1 MKFNEERKLCI
12 ISEGFNRERKK
23 KEVYRQEHTEAFH
36 LILCSSSEKAV
47 SFVLKAKLL
56 YAFNN
61 TFYIVFNKNNLSPLT
76 FVSYNIFLC
85 KEEKILLSMARRQ
98 FCFLWRGEN
107 SIWVTKACVLTKL
120 IALYWKVS
128 NGKWAVCQKQ
138 DGALQETTVQSN
150 FETLRSALKRSYESQ
165 T

>member
-12 ISEGFNRERKK
+12 ISEGFKRERKK

-61 TFYIVFNKNNLSPLT
+61 TFYLSVNKNNLSPLT

-85 KEEKILLSMARRQ
+85 KEEKILLSRILNINFA
-98 FCFLWRGEN
+98 LTNE
-107 SIWVTKACVLTKL
+107 IVLLSLLRHVL
-120 IALYWKVS
+120 I
-128 NGKWAVCQKQ
+128 N
-138 DGALQETTVQSN
+138 N
-150 FETLRSALKRSYESQ
+150 FMYTLLEMS
-165 T
+165 

>member
-12 ISEGFNRERKK
+12 ISEGFKRERKK

-85 KEEKILLSMARRQ
+85 KEEKILLSRILNINFALANEIVLLSLLRHVSHQ
-98 FCFLWRGEN
+98 QQLVCIIGKGLFL
-107 SIWVTKACVLTKL
+107 
-120 IALYWKVS
+120 
-128 NGKWAVCQKQ
+128 
-138 DGALQETTVQSN
+138 
-150 FETLRSALKRSYESQ
+150 
-165 T
+165 